1 MTSSGL
7 PMPREPAYAAKR
19 SQDGEA
25 PAASERARAGCP
37 QRASG
42 GGAWADPSGAA
53 VREPYRFRD
62 WAFWRRADHISQ
74 AIGST
79 DTSTMP
85 TTTSSKF
92 SFTIGKLPKK

>member
-1 MTSSGL
+1 M
-7 PMPREPAYAAKR
+7 
-19 SQDGEA
+19 
-25 PAASERARAGCP
+25 
-37 QRASG
+37 QRAEAWRAEANVRRRGVGRPERRG
-42 GGAWADPSGAA
+42 GPRSPSLTRLGFLGADPSGAA